1 MPYFSRVTVVLLLAT
16 LTTTDARAQPKPI
29 PRVQTIPLPYDQVSF
44 QRDGQEI
51 TRYHFGS
58 TLRRPFLYPVIGPAG
73 RSLTRMG
80 HPHDPVGHSHHNSI
94 WVSHNDVNGT
104 SFWADRGKQSGKII
118 HQRIEKL
125 TDSDTDAHV
134 TAVNAWIDDSSKKT
148 LLLERRRV
156 NVTLLDKGEWFVTL
170 DLELEPAKE
179 DVMFGKTPFGLVAV
193 RMAKTIGVRDGGGTI
208 RNSAGQVDEK
218 EVFWKPAKW
227 VDYSGAITPKAIE
240 GITLMDHPRN
250 FNHPSVFHVRNDG
263 WMGSSLT
270 FNEALKLPAGKS
282 LRLRYGFYIH
292 AGQPSLAA
300 LEQRWA
306 EFAKTQIDDLKPK
319 KK

>member
-1 MPYFSRVTVVLLLAT
+1 MPRHYHVLVAVAIALIAT
-16 LTTTDARAQPKPI
+16 WEVRAQPKPV
-29 PRVQTIPLPYDQVSF
+29 PVLQTVPLPYEQISF

-58 TLRRPFLYPVIGPAG
+58 ALKRSFVYPVIGPAG

-104 SFWADRGKQSGKII
+104 SFWTDRGKNTGQII
-118 HQRIEKL
+118 HQRIEKM
-125 TDSDTDAHV
+125 TDGNTEAFV
-134 TAVNAWIDDSSKKT
+134 TAVNAWIDDASKKT
-148 LLLERRRV
+148 LLLERRRIDIV
-156 NVTLLDKGEWFVTL
+156 LLDKGEWFMIL
-170 DLELEPAKE
+170 DLELEAKL
-179 DVMFGKTPFGLVAV
+179 DVTFGKTPFGLVAV
-193 RMAKTIGVRDGGGTI
+193 RMAKTIGVHDGGGTI
-208 RNSAGQVDEK
+208 RNSAGQVNER

-227 VDYSGAITPKAIE
+227 VDYSGAITPKAVE
-240 GITLMDHPRN
+240 GITLMDHPGN
-250 FNHPSVFHVRNDG
+250 VNHPSVYHVRNDG

-270 FNEALKLPAGKS
+270 FHDALKLGAGKS

-292 AGQPSLAA
+292 AGQPSVAA
-300 LEQRWA
+300 IENRWA
-306 EFAKTQIDDLKPK
+306 EFAKTTIDELKPK